1 MRHGYNPETVEK
13 PGAGYSQ
20 VVISGDLVYTSG
32 QCARDVN
39 LVHVGSDI
47 ETQTRQTIRNI
58 ELLLESAGCSLDDVI
73 KVTTFLGD
81 NSYFRGYDKIYR
93 ELFNQPYPV
102 RTTVAVEFDDATLIE
117 MDVVARRPGG

>member
-1 MRHGYNPETVEK
+1 
-13 PGAGYSQ
+13 
-20 VVISGDLVYTSG
+20 VISGGLVYTSG

-39 LVHVGSDI
+39 LKHVGDDI

-58 ELLLESAGCSLDDVI
+58 ELLLESAGCTLDDVI

-81 NSYFRGYDKIYR
+81 NSYFRGYDKVYR
-93 ELFNQPYPV
+93 ELFKQPYPV
-102 RTTVAVEFDDATLIE
+102 RTTVATVFDDASLIE